1 MGMFGCGW
9 QRQEVLTVDGEI
21 YKLYND
27 MLYYVGGCLL
37 LTVSVCLCFFEFYC
51 VEVLPLLGV
60 NDAVLLIFC

>member
-1 MGMFGCGW
+1 MNY
-9 QRQEVLTVDGEI
+9 I
-21 YKLYND
+21 ND

-37 LTVSVCLCFFEFYC
+37 LTVSVCLCFFDVYC